1 MGVPTIY
8 WGADQSGDTFV
19 YTSITSGCA
28 DSQTQSWVMKN
39 SSTDTNASQL
49 SMYYLSIAASGD
61 IVTNSAN
68 TIVSGGTT
76 DFATVNMTRMAD
88 TQTVAMGAQSL
99 ASLGGNS
106 FTWYENILGTGGLDG
121 KAPLTYRW
129 GKVLNY
135 TYA

>member
-1 MGVPTIY
+1 MGVPTVY

-19 YTSITSGCA
+19 YTSITSGCGV
-28 DSQTQSWVMKN
+28 SQTQSWLMKN

-49 SMYYLSIAASGD
+49 SMYYLSIAGSGD
-61 IVTNSAN
+61 IVTNSLN
-68 TIVSGGTT
+68 TIVSGGTI
-76 DFATVNMTRMAD
+76 DFVTGNMTRMVD
-88 TQTVAMGAQSL
+88 TETVAIPGSL
-99 ASLGGNS
+99 ESAGGND